1 MRGLRFILAAAIAA
15 LLLVPLACG
24 DDDGATTTA
33 APATTAP
40 AATES
45 VPPEPAETVEAAGE
59 TTPAEAAPAPLPS
72 NRAARKAV
80 LAYRAYLRKQATI
93 MATEAT
99 PFAKA
104 LRQGTPARAQ
114 AIYPRLVTAYESIRP
129 ALADLGYDLR
139 LGAAEGEAQGEWTGL
154 HAIEKILFDTGT
166 TAGTEQLGARF
177 VSDVEELRRALP
189 GLELSPAVII
199 GYGKELADRVPATT
213 MKEEAEQYSR
223 LQLDGVDG
231 DVRGAR
237 AAYRA
242 VRPIVNARNPD
253 LAASLDSTTAGSLSV
268 VDSLRA
274 PVQLRSWDELS
285 EGDIQAVLDAVADL
299 QKELAAAQG
308 AV

>member
-24 DDDGATTTA
+24 DDDATTTA
-33 APATTAP
+33 ETEP
-40 AATES
+40 AAAES
-45 VPPEPAETVEAAGE
+45 APTEPAETVETTGE
-59 TTPAEAAPAPLPS
+59 TTTAEAAPAPLPADP
-72 NRAARKAV
+72 AARKAV
-80 LAYRAYLRKQATI
+80 LAYRAYLRKQANI
-93 MATEAT
+93 LAAEGK

-114 AIYPRLVTAYESIRP
+114 AIYPRLIAAYESMQP

-154 HAIEKILFDTGT
+154 HAIEKTLFDTGT
-166 TAGTEQLGARF
+166 TVGTEDLGATF
-177 VSDVEELRRALP
+177 VEDVDEVKQMLP

-199 GYGKELADRVPATT
+199 GYANELADRVPNTT
-213 MKEEAEQYSR
+213 MKEEAERYSL

-237 AAYRA
+237 AAYRS
-242 VRPIVNARNPD
+242 VRPIVSTQNPD
-253 LAASLDSTTAGSLSV
+253 LVASLDSATAESLGV
-268 VDSLRA
+268 IDSLRA
-274 PVQLRSWDELS
+274 PVQLRRWDELS
-285 EGDIQAVLDAVADL
+285 EGDIQAVLDAVAHL
-299 QKELAAAQG
+299 QEQLAAAQG

>member
-1 MRGLRFILAAAIAA
+1 MRGLRFILAAAVAA

-24 DDDGATTTA
+24 DDDDATTTV
-33 APATTAP
+33 ATTELV
-40 AATES
+40 ATES
-45 VPPEPAETVEAAGE
+45 APTEPAETVDTAGE
-59 TTPAEAAPAPLPS
+59 TAKGEAAPPPLPS
-72 NRAARKAV
+72 NPAARKAV
-80 LAYRAYLRKQATI
+80 LAYRAYLRKQANI
-93 MATEAT
+93 LATEGA

-114 AIYPRLVTAYESIRP
+114 ATYPRLIAAYESIRP

-166 TAGTEQLGARF
+166 TVGTEDLGATF
-177 VSDVEELRRALP
+177 VADVDELKRALP

-199 GYGKELADRVPATT
+199 GYGNELADRVPDTT

-237 AAYRA
+237 AAYRS
-242 VRPIVNARNPD
+242 VRPIISARNQE
-253 LAASLDSTTAGSLSV
+253 LAAGLDSAVAESLGV
-268 VDSLRA
+268 MDSLRA
-274 PVQLRSWDELS
+274 PVQLRRWDELS
-285 EGDIQAVLDAVADL
+285 EGDIQAVLDAVAHL
-299 QKELAAAQG
+299 QEQLAAAQG
-308 AV
+308 AI